1 MPKIAPEKLEAR
13 RRQILTAAVECFVRN
28 GFHQTTMADIAAEAG
43 VSDTLA
49 YRYFADKD
57 DIISA
62 AMQEGIQ
69 PDATRVLEPLEGED
83 AADGW
88 QRLLSRSF
96 ERFDLPSR
104 RHALRMR
111 IGAWSRAFDDD
122 EVLAGVR
129 ARWAN
134 AIDLEARLWERA
146 RSDGLVRE
154 DLDPAAIGVV
164 MQAIHDGLDLM
175 WAHDPGLDVAGCR
188 RVIEALALGSFWEG
202 EPRGGEDEGERRD
215 R

>member
-49 YRYFADKD
+49 YRYFSDKD

-69 PDATRVLEPLEGED
+69 PDARAGEPIEGED
-83 AADGW
+83 PVDAW
-88 QRLLSRSF
+88 QRLLGTSF

-104 RHALRMR
+104 SHALRMR
-111 IGAWSRAFDDD
+111 AGAWSRAFDDE

-134 AIDLEARLWERA
+134 AIDFEASLWERA
-146 RSDGLVRE
+146 KRDGLVRE
-154 DLDPAAIGVV
+154 DLDPAAIGTV

-175 WAHDPGLDVAGCR
+175 WAHDPDIDLAGCR
-188 RVIEALALGSFWEG
+188 RVIEALTLGTFWQGRRSQGGGDEEEG
-202 EPRGGEDEGERRD
+202 RD
-215 R
+215 H